1 MFQRKCLGEVMNKE
15 YPLKQK
21 NSKECKL
28 QNFNNN
34 EHVFMLACNFSAD
47 VTLKVWIL
55 LDLHIKHASLV

>member
-1 MFQRKCLGEVMNKE
+1 MNKE

-21 NSKECKL
+21 NTKECKL

-47 VTLKVWIL
+47 VTLKVWTF
-55 LDLHIKHASLV
+55 ARS